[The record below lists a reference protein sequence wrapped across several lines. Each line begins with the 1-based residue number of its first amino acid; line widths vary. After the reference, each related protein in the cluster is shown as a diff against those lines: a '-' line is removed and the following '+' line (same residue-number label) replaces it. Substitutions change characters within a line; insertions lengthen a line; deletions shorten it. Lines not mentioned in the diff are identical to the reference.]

1 MIKGCQRRII
11 MVKDTGS
18 RYFDSAYFVL
28 RHDLPENSRESD
40 MLAEAH
46 RMISAYIPD
55 GQAIAAPNAYKS
67 APREKQ
73 KKISPV
79 LMGIIM
85 SIASVSLTVA
95 VMLILN

>member
-28 RHDLPENSRESD
+28 RHDLPKDSRESD

-46 RMISAYIPD
+46 RMINTYTPD
-55 GQAIAAPNAYKS
+55 GQALAAPNAYKS
-67 APREKQ
+67 MFCEK
-73 KKISPV
+73 KKIPAA
-79 LMGIIM
+79 LMGILM
-85 SIASVSLTVA
+85 SLLSVSITIA

>member
-18 RYFDSAYFVL
+18 RYFDCAYFVL
-28 RHDLPENSRESD
+28 KHDLPESSSESD

-46 RMISAYIPD
+46 RMIDAYTQKE
-55 GQAIAAPNAYKS
+55 QALAAPIAHHS
-67 APREKQ
+67 PHEKQ

-79 LMGIIM
+79 LMGLIT
-85 SIASVSLTVA
+85 SLLSVSLTVA

>member
-18 RYFDSAYFVL
+18 RYFDCAYFVL
-28 RHDLPENSRESD
+28 RHDLPQNSRESD

-46 RMISAYIPD
+46 RMIDAYIPD
-55 GQAIAAPNAYKS
+55 GQALAAPNAYTDTSCK
-67 APREKQ
+67 KQ
-73 KKISPV
+73 KRISPV
-79 LMGIIM
+79 IMGIIV

-95 VMLILN
+95 VMLILS

>member
-18 RYFDSAYFVL
+18 RYFESAYFVL
-28 RHDLPENSRESD
+28 RQDLPKGSRESD
-40 MLAEAH
+40 MLAQAH
-46 RMISAYIPD
+46 RMIDAYIPD
-55 GQAIAAPNAYKS
+55 GEALAAPNAHKDIS
-67 APREKQ
+67 RQKQ

-79 LMGIIM
+79 LMGIILAL
-85 SIASVSLTVA
+85 ASASLTVA